1 MVLVDLEYWYLGC
14 CHSFDKQI
22 EDVDENI
29 AVDCMHTRRA
39 GEDIVGIDRTE
50 EDTEDVAVAKE
61 MVVEPLDMDCSE
73 LVFDQMLPKLVLA

>member
-22 EDVDENI
+22 VDVDENI
-29 AVDCMHTRRA
+29 AVDCMHIRRA

-50 EDTEDVAVAKE
+50 EDTEVDAEQGESHGQVTI
-61 MVVEPLDMDCSE
+61 
-73 LVFDQMLPKLVLA
+73 